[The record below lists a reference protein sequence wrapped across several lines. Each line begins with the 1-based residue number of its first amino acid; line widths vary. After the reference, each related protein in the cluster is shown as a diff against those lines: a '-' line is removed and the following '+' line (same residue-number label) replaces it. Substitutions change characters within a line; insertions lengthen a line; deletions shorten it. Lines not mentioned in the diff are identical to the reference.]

1 VETAQEVVGYLREQG
16 RALVGF
22 LERLALAESPSTEP
36 GSQDEVLGILS
47 GALIELGFA
56 VRRLRGRRS
65 GGHLYA
71 RPEWRGRRAQAQLLL
86 GHCDTVWPLGT
97 LTEMPVE
104 VKDGVITGP
113 GVYDMKGGLA
123 QMVFALRALRVLDLE
138 PTVTPVVFVNSDEE
152 VGSRE
157 STRHIRRLARVA
169 ERAFVMEPSLGPS
182 GKLKT
187 ARKGVGRFTV
197 VVKGEAAH
205 AGLDPG
211 GGASAILE
219 LSYLIQAL
227 FALNNPARGIT
238 VNVGTID
245 GGLSPNVVAPAS
257 RAVVDVRVPT
267 KEDAHRVEDTIL
279 GLKPV
284 TPGVTL
290 RVEGG
295 MGRPP
300 MVRTP
305 RNWRLWETACRLG
318 KELGLDLHEGM
329 AGGGSDGNTTSLF
342 TATLDGLGAV
352 GDGAHA
358 RHELAYVDRM
368 VERCALLTLLLME
381 PPLVERSGP

>member
-1 VETAQEVVGYLREQG
+1 METAQEVLGYLREQEQ
-16 RALVGF
+16 ALVGF
-22 LERLALAESPSTEP
+22 LERLALAESPTAEP
-36 GSQDEVLGILS
+36 ASQDAVLRTLS
-47 GALIELGFA
+47 GVLTEIGYATWR
-56 VRRLRGRRS
+56 VPGRRS
-65 GGHLYA
+65 GGHLSA
-71 RPEWRGRRAQAQLLL
+71 RPERRRCAAAQLLL

-97 LTEMPVE
+97 LAEMPVE

-123 QMVFALRALRVLDLE
+123 QMIFALRALRDLDLN
-138 PTVTPVVFVNSDEE
+138 PPLTPVVFVNSDEE
-152 VGSRE
+152 VGSIG
-157 STRHIRRLARVA
+157 STRYIRRLARAVQ
-169 ERAFVMEPSLGPS
+169 RTFVLEPSLGPS

-187 ARKGVGRFTV
+187 ARKGVGRFSV
-197 VVKGEAAH
+197 VVEGVAAH
-205 AGLDPG
+205 AGLDPE

-227 FALNNPARGIT
+227 FALNDPARGIT

-245 GGLSPNVVAPAS
+245 GGLSPNVVAPES

-267 KEDAHRVEDTIL
+267 REDARRVEEAIY

-300 MVRTP
+300 MERTP
-305 RNWRLWETACRLG
+305 RNRRLWEKACGLG
-318 KELGLDLHEGM
+318 KELGLDLDDGM

-358 RHELAYVDRM
+358 HHEFVYVDRM
-368 VERCALLTLLLME
+368 VERCALLALLLME
-381 PPLVERSGP
+381 PPLAERSNS

>member
-1 VETAQEVVGYLREQG
+1 METAQEVLGYLREQEQ
-16 RALVGF
+16 ALVGF
-22 LERLALAESPSTEP
+22 LERLALAESPTAEP
-36 GSQDEVLGILS
+36 ASQDEVLRTLS
-47 GALIELGFA
+47 GVLTEIGYATWR
-56 VRRLRGRRS
+56 VPGRRS

-71 RPEWRGRRAQAQLLL
+71 RPECRRCAAAQLLL
-86 GHCDTVWPLGT
+86 GHCDTVWPHGT
-97 LTEMPVE
+97 LAEMPVE

-123 QMVFALRALRVLDLE
+123 QMIFALRALRDLDLN
-138 PTVTPVVFVNSDEE
+138 PPLTPVVFVNSDEE
-152 VGSRE
+152 VGSRG
-157 STRHIRRLARVA
+157 STRYIRRLARAVQ
-169 ERAFVMEPSLGPS
+169 RTFVLEPSLGPS

-187 ARKGVGRFTV
+187 ARKGVGRFSV
-197 VVKGEAAH
+197 VVEGEAAH
-205 AGLDPG
+205 AGLDPE

-227 FALNNPARGIT
+227 FALNDPARGIT

-245 GGLSPNVVAPAS
+245 GGLSPNVVAPES

-267 KEDAHRVEDTIL
+267 REDARRVEEAIY

-284 TPGVTL
+284 TQGVTL

-305 RNWRLWETACRLG
+305 RNRRLWEKACGLG
-318 KELGLDLHEGM
+318 KELGLDIDDGM

-358 RHELAYVDRM
+358 HHEFVYVDSM
-368 VERCALLTLLLME
+368 VERCALLALLLME
-381 PPLVERSGP
+381 PPLAERSNS